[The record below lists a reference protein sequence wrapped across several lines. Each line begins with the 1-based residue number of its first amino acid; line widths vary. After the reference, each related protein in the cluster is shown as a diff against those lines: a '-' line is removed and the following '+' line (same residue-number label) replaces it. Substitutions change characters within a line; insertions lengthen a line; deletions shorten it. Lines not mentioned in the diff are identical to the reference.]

1 MMETINL
8 KFKELLEDQS
18 NYRISEIVQ
27 IKTILAKKYNTNKL

>member
-8 KFKELLEDQS
+8 EFKELLEDQS